1 MWGRVEIADDSLI
14 DDMGDI
20 GSRLERRLREV
31 VRLRI
36 TVAVGLPGSVPRT
49 ELGKAQRVFERT
61 GDADPLS

>member
-1 MWGRVEIADDSLI
+1 MS
-14 DDMGDI
+14 DI
-20 GSRLERRLREV
+20 GSRLEQRLQEV

-36 TVAVGLPGSVPRT
+36 TVAVGRPGSVPRT